1 MQCGLPAPS
10 SGGCDAG
17 STHFFTAVSDF
28 AVQNA
33 DPTPVKFL
41 FWKYESPL
49 AVSLLISVLLGAIM
63 SLLVSI
69 PSLAR
74 LKLSLRNQR
83 KRNTELEKNL
93 NETNIKLAEVQIK
106 AAELEK
112 SLAAVNEQPP
122 VEPPAATDKP
132 A

>member
-1 MQCGLPAPS
+1 MQVLLIFSLLLAIV
-10 SGGCDAG
+10 
-17 STHFFTAVSDF
+17 AVFF